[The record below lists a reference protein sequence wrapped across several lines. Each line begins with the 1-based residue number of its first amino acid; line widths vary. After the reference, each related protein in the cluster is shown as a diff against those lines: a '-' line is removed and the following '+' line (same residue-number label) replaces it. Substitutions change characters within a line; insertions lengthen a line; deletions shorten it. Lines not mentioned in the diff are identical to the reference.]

1 VNPTGSPRPRPRPD
15 SDSYLDALEKF
26 AGRRFRHR
34 SDIKVL
40 IELSSSRE
48 NVFEEIVFYAK
59 FISNAYAVLKR
70 TGSAGED
77 TSRLSAEFEEKL
89 GRSASLIRTML
100 ADATQEVKTNFADR
114 YLEQSPDSLSRF
126 LEFLGE
132 LSWIKNYENEK
143 KRAR

>member
-1 VNPTGSPRPRPRPD
+1 M
-15 SDSYLDALEKF
+15 
-26 AGRRFRHR
+26 
-34 SDIKVL
+34 
-40 IELSSSRE
+40 
-48 NVFEEIVFYAK
+48 FYAK

-114 YLEQSPDSLSRF
+114 YLEQSPDTLSRF

-143 KRAR
+143 KRAQ

>member
-1 VNPTGSPRPRPRPD
+1 MDHIETE
-15 SDSYLDALEKF
+15 SYLDALENV
-26 AGRRFRHR
+26 AGRKFRHR

-40 IELSSSRE
+40 LELSSSRA

-59 FISNAYAVLKR
+59 FISNAYAVLRR

-100 ADATQEVKTNFADR
+100 ADATPEVRTNFTDR
-114 YLEQSPDSLSRF
+114 FLAPSPDSMARF
-126 LEFLGE
+126 LDFLNE
-132 LSWIKNYENEK
+132 LSWIKNYHNDK

>member
-1 VNPTGSPRPRPRPD
+1 MDHTETE
-15 SDSYLDALEKF
+15 SYLDALEAY
-26 AGRRFRHR
+26 AGRKFRHR
-34 SDIKVL
+34 PGLATL
-40 IELSSSRE
+40 IELSSTRE
-48 NVFEEIVFYAK
+48 AVFGEIVFYAK
-59 FISNAYAVLKR
+59 FISNASAVLRR
-70 TGSAGED
+70 TGLAGED
-77 TSRLSAEFEEKL
+77 TSRLSAEFQEKL

-100 ADATQEVKTNFADR
+100 ADAAQEVKTNFADR